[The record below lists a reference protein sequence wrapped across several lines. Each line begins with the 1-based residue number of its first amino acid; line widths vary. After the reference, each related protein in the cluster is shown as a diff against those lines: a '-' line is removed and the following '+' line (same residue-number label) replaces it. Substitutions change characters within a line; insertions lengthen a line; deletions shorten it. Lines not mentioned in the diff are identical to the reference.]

1 MKCQRCHVDVS
12 VAFAFCPGCGN
23 KLPAAS
29 AAVPIA
35 AVDADRRLATVLF
48 ADLTGFT
55 TISEKLD
62 PEDVRALQ
70 TDLFGTLSG
79 VVDRFDAFVEKFVGD
94 AVMAVFGAPM
104 AHEDDP
110 QRALHAALEMHA
122 RVAVLGE
129 RWRDRL
135 GRPLSLHIGINSGR
149 VVAGNLGMS
158 AGAAYAVTGDAVN
171 TAARLQAAAEAG
183 QTLVSRATFQLTQRE
198 FEFES
203 RGTLELKGKSEALP
217 VYLLRGVG
225 DRLQSLRGLAMHG
238 LTAPLIG
245 RDAEFEQLLAAAR
258 QVALGRAQVVSL
270 VADAGVGKTRLVS
283 ALLERIDST
292 AGFANASVRRVVCSP
307 FGQRPYCITAGLF
320 REAYGITPAD
330 SLEVARHKVA
340 EVLRAIGADDIELAL
355 VLPVIGYILG
365 LQTLGQADEAEPER
379 LKRQIFMT
387 LRTVL
392 ERRLSLGPLV
402 LVVEDFQWADAASLE
417 GLHTLADWLCERPL
431 MVVLSGRP
439 PFDPVGLEVGRARH
453 TVLKLPALANDA
465 IEAVLAAFFGAAAEY
480 PIERELHE
488 RIVRQA
494 GGNPFYLEEVVRAL
508 ISNGVLTCNADG
520 WSCLPATDT
529 VDVPSSIEGLLLS
542 RVDHLPIQGRR
553 TLQSAAILGS
563 EFDSSLLAAVD
574 EEAGDPTVLEMLCD
588 TEWLLPVRATGA
600 PDHPKLS
607 RSTRRYRFASS
618 MAHEVVYQNLLLR
631 RRTALHQR
639 AGTVLERLLGTS
651 PTRLEDLEALGH
663 HFSRSDD
670 QARGA
675 RYLAAAGDWARSI
688 YANEDALRYYAQAL
702 AILRN
707 AGSPDDQDVVGIHE
721 HMGDLLGP
729 IGRRDEAHAQ
739 FDAVV
744 TLARATHDPVREG
757 RAQRKL
763 AGLHWD
769 AGERDRS
776 LDCLREGLRLL
787 ECRVEAVGSDISA
800 DIELAH
806 VFHEMG
812 RLMFRSGDSR
822 GADMWARR
830 ALLQAEHAAE
840 RGRNDPVLS
849 RAAALAISHSLN
861 TIGAA
866 LARLGRSAEA
876 VERMERSVAVAQGA
890 GLLQAAC
897 RSYANLGVL
906 YSTLDPGRAV
916 QTCQLGLD
924 AAKKIGDL
932 GFQSRLYANL
942 AVAFCSLTQRCDEDG
957 LHAAQSAIDLDRQLG
972 LLDHL
977 AVPLIVLGQIHQ
989 CHGNGDN
996 ALRYYEE
1003 ALALAEDM
1011 DEPQLM
1017 FPCLEGM
1024 ATVFLDQGDDA
1035 RAESYFIR
1043 ADEVCK
1049 KAGVDRDSLVV
1060 LPFLC

>member
-1 MKCQRCHVDVS
+1 MKCQRCQLDVS

-23 KLPAAS
+23 KLAAATPAPL
-29 AAVPIA
+29 AAA
-35 AVDADRRLATVLF
+35 DADRRSATVLF

-79 VVDRFDAFVEKFVGD
+79 VVERFDAFVEKFVGD
-94 AVMAVFGAPM
+94 AVMAVFGAPV

-122 RVAVLGE
+122 RVAVLSE

-135 GRPLSLHIGINSGR
+135 GHPLTLHIGINSGR
-149 VVAGNLGMS
+149 VVAGNLGTS

-203 RGTLELKGKSEALP
+203 RGTLGLKGKSEALP
-217 VYLLRGVG
+217 VYLLRGAS

-245 RDAEFEQLLAAAR
+245 RDAEIEQLLAAAR
-258 QVALGRAQVVSL
+258 QVPHGHAQVVSL
-270 VADAGVGKTRLVS
+270 VAEAGLGKTRLVS
-283 ALLERIDST
+283 ALLEKIGST

-307 FGQRPYCITAGLF
+307 FGQRPYGITAGLF
-320 REAYGITPAD
+320 REAYGIAPED
-330 SLEVARHKVA
+330 SLEDARHKVA
-340 EVLRAIGADDIELAL
+340 GVLRAIGAGDVELAL

-365 LQTLGQADEAEPER
+365 LQTLGQSDEAEPER

-402 LVVEDFQWADAASLE
+402 LAVEDLQWGDAASLE
-417 GLHTLADWLCERPL
+417 ALHTLSDWLCERPL

-439 PFDPVGLEVGRARH
+439 PFDPVGLDVGRAGH
-453 TVLKLPALANDA
+453 TVLKLPPLTTGA
-465 IEAVLAAFFGAAAEY
+465 IEALLAAFFGNAAEY

-494 GGNPFYLEEVVRAL
+494 GGNPLYLEEVVRAL
-508 ISNGVLTCNADG
+508 ISNGVLTCNAG
-520 WSCLPATDT
+520 RWSCLPATDT

-542 RVDHLPIQGRR
+542 RVDHLPVQGRR

-574 EEAGDPTVLEMLCD
+574 EMAGDPTVLEMLCD

-600 PDHPKLS
+600 PDKPEIS
-607 RSTRRYRFASS
+607 RPAYRYRFAST

-639 AGTVLERLLGTS
+639 AGTVLEGLLGTS
-651 PTRLEDLEALGH
+651 PTRLEDLEALCH
-663 HFSRSDD
+663 HFSRSEDR
-670 QARGA
+670 ARGA
-675 RYLAAAGDWARSI
+675 RYLAAAGDWARGI
-688 YANEDALRYYAQAL
+688 YANEDALRYYARAL

-707 AGSPDDQDVVGIHE
+707 GTSPDDQAVVRIHE

-729 IGRRDEAHAQ
+729 IGRRDEAHAE

-812 RLMFRSGDSR
+812 RLLFRSGDSR

-830 ALLQAEHAAE
+830 ALLQAEVAAE
-840 RGRNDPVLS
+840 RGRNDPVIS

-876 VERMERSVAVAQGA
+876 VESIERSVAVAQEA

-942 AVAFCSLTQRCDEDG
+942 AVA
-957 LHAAQSAIDLDRQLG
+957 
-972 LLDHL
+972 LLL
-977 AVPLIVLGQIHQ
+977 AHSTL
-989 CHGNGDN
+989 
-996 ALRYYEE
+996 
-1003 ALALAEDM
+1003 
-1011 DEPQLM
+1011 
-1017 FPCLEGM
+1017 
-1024 ATVFLDQGDDA
+1024 
-1035 RAESYFIR
+1035 
-1043 ADEVCK
+1043 
-1049 KAGVDRDSLVV
+1049 
-1060 LPFLC
+1060 

>member
-1 MKCQRCHVDVS
+1 MKCQRCQLDVAVD
-12 VAFAFCPGCGN
+12 FAFCPGCGN
-23 KLPAAS
+23 KLAAAS
-29 AAVPIA
+29 AAAPVA
-35 AVDADRRLATVLF
+35 AADADRRSATVLF

-79 VVDRFDAFVEKFVGD
+79 VVERFDAFVEKFVGD
-94 AVMAVFGAPM
+94 AVMAVFGAPV

-122 RVAVLGE
+122 CMAVLSE

-135 GRPLSLHIGINSGR
+135 GHPLTLHIGINSGR
-149 VVAGNLGMS
+149 VVAGNLGTS
-158 AGAAYAVTGDAVN
+158 AGAAYAVTGDTVN

-203 RGTLELKGKSEALP
+203 RGTLGLKGKSEALP

-245 RDAEFEQLLAAAR
+245 RDAEIEQLLAAAR
-258 QVALGRAQVVSL
+258 QVPHGHAQVVSL
-270 VADAGVGKTRLVS
+270 VAEAGVGKTRLVS
-283 ALLERIDST
+283 ALLERIGST

-307 FGQRPYCITAGLF
+307 FGQRPYGITAGLF
-320 REAYGITPAD
+320 REAYGIAPAD
-330 SLEVARHKVA
+330 SLEDARLKVA
-340 EVLRAIGADDIELAL
+340 DVLQAIGADDIELAL

-365 LQTLGQADEAEPER
+365 LQTLGQSDEAEPER

-402 LVVEDFQWADAASLE
+402 LVIEDLQWADAASIE
-417 GLHTLADWLCERPL
+417 GLHTLSNWLCERPL

-439 PFDPVGLEVGRARH
+439 PFDPVGLDVGRAGH
-453 TVLKLPALANDA
+453 TVLKLLPLANGA
-465 IEAVLAAFFGAAAEY
+465 IEALLAAFFGAAAKY
-480 PIERELHE
+480 PIERELHA
-488 RIVRQA
+488 RIVLQA
-494 GGNPFYLEEVVRAL
+494 GGNPLYLEEVVRAL

-520 WSCLPATDT
+520 WSCAPATDT

-542 RVDHLPIQGRR
+542 RVDHLPVQGRR

-563 EFDSSLLAAVD
+563 EFESSLLAAVD
-574 EEAGDPTVLEMLCD
+574 EEASDPTVLEMLCD
-588 TEWLLPVRATGA
+588 TEWLLPVRATGT
-600 PDHPKLS
+600 PDKPEIS
-607 RSTRRYRFASS
+607 RPAHRYRFASTL
-618 MAHEVVYQNLLLR
+618 AHEVVYQNLLLR

-639 AGTVLERLLGTS
+639 AGTVLEGLLGTS
-651 PTRLEDLEALGH
+651 PTRLEDLEALCH
-663 HFSRSDD
+663 HFSRSEDR
-670 QARGA
+670 ARGA
-675 RYLAAAGDWARSI
+675 RYLAAAGDWARGI
-688 YANEDALRYYAQAL
+688 YANEDALRYYARAL

-707 AGSPDDQDVVGIHE
+707 AGSPDDQAVVGIHE

-744 TLARATHDPVREG
+744 TLARAADDPVREG

-769 AGERDRS
+769 AGERERS

-812 RLMFRSGDSR
+812 RLLFRTGDSR
-822 GADMWARR
+822 GADIWARR

-840 RGRNDPVLS
+840 RGRDDPVIS

-876 VERMERSVAVAQGA
+876 VERIERSVAVAQEA

-906 YSTLDPGRAV
+906 YSTLDPRRAV

-942 AVAFCSLTQRCDEDG
+942 AVAFCSLTQRCDDEG

-977 AVPLIVLGQIHQ
+977 AVPLVVLGQIHQ
-989 CHGNGDN
+989 CHGNADN

-1003 ALALAEDM
+1003 ALVLAEEM

-1043 ADEVCK
+1043 ADEVCT

>member
-1 MKCQRCHVDVS
+1 MKCPRCQLDVS

-23 KLPAAS
+23 KLAAAS
-29 AAVPIA
+29 AVAPVA
-35 AVDADRRLATVLF
+35 AADADRRSATVLF

-70 TDLFGTLSG
+70 TDLFGVLSA
-79 VVDRFDAFVEKFVGD
+79 VVERFDAFVEKFVGD
-94 AVMAVFGAPM
+94 AVMAVFGAPV

-122 RVAVLGE
+122 CVAVLSE

-135 GRPLSLHIGINSGR
+135 GHPLTLHIGINSGR
-149 VVAGNLGMS
+149 VVAGNLGTS
-158 AGAAYAVTGDAVN
+158 AGATYAVTGDAVN

-203 RGTLELKGKSEALP
+203 RGMLGLKGKSDALP

-225 DRLQSLRGLAMHG
+225 GRLQSLRGLAMHG

-245 RDAEFEQLLAAAR
+245 RQAEIEQLLAAAR
-258 QVALGRAQVVSL
+258 QVPLGRAQVVSL
-270 VADAGVGKTRLVS
+270 VAEAGLGKTRLVS
-283 ALLERIDST
+283 ALLERIGST
-292 AGFANASVRRVVCSP
+292 AGFANASVRCVVCSP
-307 FGQRPYCITAGLF
+307 FNQRPYGITASLF
-320 REAYGITPAD
+320 REAYGIAPED
-330 SLEVARHKVA
+330 SLEDARRKVA
-340 EVLRAIGADDIELAL
+340 DVLRAIGAGEVELAL

-365 LQTLGQADEAEPER
+365 LQTLGPSDEAEPER

-402 LVVEDFQWADAASLE
+402 LVIEDLQWADAASIE
-417 GLHTLADWLCERPL
+417 GLHTLSNWLCERPL

-439 PFDPVGLEVGRARH
+439 PFDPVGLDVGRAGH
-453 TVLKLPALANDA
+453 TVLKLPPLANAA
-465 IEAVLAAFFGAAAEY
+465 IEALLVAFFGAGAEY

-494 GGNPFYLEEVVRAL
+494 GGNPLYLEEVVRAL
-508 ISNGVLTCNADG
+508 ISNGVLISNVDG

-542 RVDHLPIQGRR
+542 RVDHLPLQGRR

-563 EFDSSLLAAVD
+563 EFDASLLAAVD
-574 EEAGDPTVLEMLCD
+574 EEAGDPTMLEMLCD

-600 PDHPKLS
+600 PDKPEIS
-607 RSTRRYRFASS
+607 RPAHRYRFASTL
-618 MAHEVVYQNLLLR
+618 AHDVVYQNLLLR

-639 AGTVLERLLGTS
+639 AGTVLEGLLGARPS
-651 PTRLEDLEALGH
+651 RLEDLEALCH
-663 HFSRSDD
+663 HFSRSED

-675 RYLAAAGDWARSI
+675 RYLAAAGDWARGI
-688 YANEDALRYYAQAL
+688 YANEDALRYYARAL
-702 AILRN
+702 TILRN
-707 AGSPDDQDVVGIHE
+707 GGSPDDQAVVGILE

-729 IGRRDEAHAQ
+729 IGRRAEAHVQ
-739 FDAVV
+739 YDAVV

-769 AGERDRS
+769 AGERERS

-812 RLMFRSGDSR
+812 RLLFRSGDSR
-822 GADMWARR
+822 GAEMWARR
-830 ALLQAEHAAE
+830 ALLQAEVAAG
-840 RGRNDPVLS
+840 RSRNDPALS

-866 LARLGRSAEA
+866 LARIGRSAEA
-876 VERMERSVAVAQGA
+876 VEEIERSVAVAQEA
-890 GLLQAAC
+890 GLLQAVC

-942 AVAFCSLTQRCDEDG
+942 AVAFCSLTQRCDEEG
-957 LHAAQSAIDLDRQLG
+957 LNAAQSAIDLDRQLG

-977 AVPLIVLGQIHQ
+977 AVPLVVLGQIHQ
-989 CHGNGDN
+989 CHGNADN

-1003 ALALAEDM
+1003 ALALAEEM
-1011 DEPQLM
+1011 NEPQLL

-1043 ADEVCK
+1043 ADEVCT

-1060 LPFLC
+1060 LPFLY

>member
-1 MKCQRCHVDVS
+1 M
-12 VAFAFCPGCGN
+12 
-23 KLPAAS
+23 
-29 AAVPIA
+29 
-35 AVDADRRLATVLF
+35 LF
-48 ADLTGFT
+48 ADLSGFT
-55 TISEKLD
+55 AISEKLD

-70 TDLFGTLSG
+70 TDLFGTLSA
-79 VVDRFDAFVEKFVGD
+79 VVERFDAFVEKFVGD
-94 AVMAVFGAPM
+94 AVMAVFGAPV

-122 RVAVLGE
+122 CMAVLSE

-135 GRPLSLHIGINSGR
+135 GQPLVLHIGINSGR
-149 VVAGNLGMS
+149 VVAGHLGTS
-158 AGAAYAVTGDAVN
+158 AGAAYAVTGDTVN

-203 RGTLELKGKSEALP
+203 RGTLGLKGKSDALP

-245 RDAEFEQLLAAAR
+245 RDAEIEQLLAVAR
-258 QVALGRAQVVSL
+258 QVPQSRAQVVSL
-270 VADAGVGKTRLVS
+270 VAEAGLGKTRLVG
-283 ALLERIDST
+283 ALLEKIGAT
-292 AGFANASVRRVVCSP
+292 AGFENASVRRVECSP
-307 FGQRPYCITAGLF
+307 FGQRPYGITAGLF
-320 REAYGITPAD
+320 REAYGIASED
-330 SLEVARHKVA
+330 SLEDARHRVA
-340 EVLRAIGADDIELAL
+340 DVLRAIGADDVELAL

-365 LQTLGQADEAEPER
+365 LQTLGQSDEAEPER

-387 LRTVL
+387 MRTVL

-402 LVVEDFQWADAASLE
+402 LVIEDLQWADSASIE
-417 GLHTLADWLCERPL
+417 GLHTLSNWLCERPL

-439 PFDPVGLEVGRARH
+439 PFDPLGLDVGRAGH
-453 TVLKLPALANDA
+453 TVLRLPPMANAA
-465 IEAVLAAFFGAAAEY
+465 IEALLAAFFGAAAEY
-480 PIERELHE
+480 PIERRLHE

-494 GGNPFYLEEVVRAL
+494 GGNPLYLEEVVREL

-520 WSCLPATDT
+520 WSCLPATAT

-542 RVDHLPIQGRR
+542 RVDHLPAGARR

-563 EFDSSLLAAVD
+563 EFEPSLLVAVD
-574 EEAGDPTVLEMLCD
+574 EEAGDPTVLEMLCE
-588 TEWLLPVRATGA
+588 TEWLLPVRAPGV
-600 PDHPKLS
+600 PDKPEVARPAH
-607 RSTRRYRFASS
+607 RYRFASTL
-618 MAHEVVYQNLLLR
+618 AHEVVYQNLLLR

-639 AGTVLERLLGTS
+639 AGTVLEGLLGTG
-651 PTRLEDLEALGH
+651 PTRLEDLEALCH
-663 HFSRSDD
+663 HFSRSED

-675 RYLAAAGDWARSI
+675 RYLAAAGDWARGI
-688 YANEDALRYYAQAL
+688 YANEDALRYYARAL

-707 AGSPDDQDVVGIHE
+707 AGPSDDPAVIGIHE

-729 IGRRDEAHAQ
+729 LGRRDEAHVQ

-744 TLARATHDPVREG
+744 TLARATEDPVREG

-787 ECRVEAVGSDISA
+787 ECRVEAVGSDIGA
-800 DIELAH
+800 DIELAN

-812 RLMFRSGDSR
+812 RLLFRSGDSR
-822 GADMWARR
+822 GADMWACR
-830 ALLQAEHAAE
+830 ALLQAEVAAE

-876 VERMERSVAVAQGA
+876 VERIERSVAVAQEA
-890 GLLQAAC
+890 GLLQAVC

-906 YSTLDPGRAV
+906 YSTLDPRRAV

-942 AVAFCSLTQRCDEDG
+942 AVAVCSLTQRCDEEG
-957 LHAAQSAIDLDRQLG
+957 LNAAQSAIDLDRQLG

-989 CHGNGDN
+989 CHGD
-996 ALRYYEE
+996 ADKAMRYYVE
-1003 ALALAEDM
+1003 ALALAEEM

-1024 ATVFLDQGDDA
+1024 ATMFLDQGDDA

-1043 ADEVCK
+1043 ADEVCT